1 MGKEGFGKLFSL
13 QNAMNFL
20 LENQKMIKLEA
31 CPFVSAKGRI
41 LREDVKA
48 SIPVPSFEKSAMDG
62 FAVIAEDT
70 FQASQG
76 NPITLSCIGEVV
88 PGNIFGNSLSSGHC
102 VEIATGAPLPKG
114 ANAVIMVEHV
124 EKEGDRI
131 LLYKSTAPHENVIG
145 IGSDLK
151 KDAIVLS
158 KGVKLTSEHIGVISA
173 LGLESVQVSKKPIIA
188 IASTGNELVRPP
200 APLKEGYIY
209 DINFFTLQSAFENI
223 GCEVIDFGII
233 PDNPNNLIKT
243 IQEMLERADTIILS
257 GGSSLG
263 TSDYLVQAIET
274 LGQVHI
280 HGIAVKPGKPTII
293 GRIGSKWIFGLPGHP
308 TSALSNFYIFLKPFI
323 QKMVGHTKVFPCQ
336 LEATLTR
343 KVAST
348 IGRYEF
354 LAVSLEKSPDGY
366 LASPTMKGSSAISSM
381 ALSDGYIE
389 IEENV
394 EVVEKGT
401 TVMVTLFAS

>member
-13 QNAMNFL
+13 HDAISFL
-20 LENQKMIKLEA
+20 LGNQDLINLET
-31 CPFVSAKGRI
+31 CPFASARGRI
-41 LREDVKA
+41 LREDVLA

-70 FQASQG
+70 FEASQG
-76 NPITLSCIGEVV
+76 SPLTLTCIGEVV
-88 PGNIFGNSLSSGHC
+88 PGNIFGNSLSTGHC
-102 VEIATGAPLPKG
+102 VEIATGAPLPQG
-114 ANAVIMVEHV
+114 TNAVIMVEHV
-124 EKEGDRI
+124 DREGDKI
-131 LLYKSTAPHENVIG
+131 ILYKSTAPHENVIG

-151 KDAIVLS
+151 KDSVVLS

-173 LGLESVQVSKKPIIA
+173 LGLDSVQVSKKPIIA

-200 APLKEGYIY
+200 APLKDGFIY

-233 PDNPNNLIKT
+233 QDNPNNLIQK
-243 IQEMLERADTIILS
+243 IKEMTEQADIVILS

-293 GRIGSKWIFGLPGHP
+293 GRVGSKWIFGLPGHP

-354 LAVSLEKSPDGY
+354 LAVSLEKTLDGY
-366 LASPTMKGSSAISSM
+366 LATPTMKGSSAISSM

-401 TVMVTLFAS
+401 LVMVTLFAS

>member
-1 MGKEGFGKLFSL
+1 MGREGFGKLFSL
-13 QNAMNFL
+13 QEALDSLFNRLELVTTESINFS
-20 LENQKMIKLEA
+20 E
-31 CPFVSAKGRI
+31 AKGRI
-41 LREDVKA
+41 LREDIVA
-48 SIPVPSFEKSAMDG
+48 TLPVPSFAKSAMDG

-70 FQASQG
+70 FKASQSS
-76 NPITLSCIGEVV
+76 PITLTCRGEVV
-88 PGNIFGNSLSSGHC
+88 PGEIFKGTITSGQC
-102 VEIATGAPLPKG
+102 VEIATGAPLPSG

-124 EKEGDRI
+124 DREGDQVTI
-131 LLYKSTAPHENVIG
+131 YKSVAPSEHVIS

-151 KDAIVLS
+151 MGSIVLNN
-158 KGVKLTSEHIGVISA
+158 GTRLTPEHIGVISA
-173 LGLESVQVSKKPIIA
+173 LGLDSVTVSKKPVIA

-200 APLKEGYIY
+200 AILKEGQIY
-209 DINFFTLQSAFENI
+209 DINFFTLQSAFENG
-223 GCEVIDFGII
+223 GCIVKDFGITQ
-233 PDNPNNLIKT
+233 DNLDKLT
-243 IQEMLERADTIILS
+243 QSIQDMSREADIVILS

-274 LGQVHI
+274 LGKVYI

-293 GRIGSKWIFGLPGHP
+293 GRIGSQWIFGLPGHP
-308 TSALSNFYIFLKPFI
+308 TSALSNFYIFLKPMI
-323 QKMVGHTKVFPCQ
+323 QKMVGHSKVFPCQ
-336 LEATLTR
+336 VKARLTR

-354 LAVSLEKSPDGY
+354 LAVSLEESGEGY
-366 LASPTMKGSSAISSM
+366 LATPTMKGSSAISSM

-394 EVVEKGT
+394 EVLEKGT